1 MSADL
6 DDPEAAADAFWAFS
20 LAVYAR
26 PGVKEACLA
35 FQDQGGDV
43 NTGLFAVWT
52 ARQGRDPGAVIGK
65 AGALGRGWA
74 GSVVKPL
81 RAARDALK
89 PAPDYVDAQAG
100 AALRKQILSAELEA
114 ERLQQRALAPLAA
127 SCPASTEPPG
137 ALAVAALERLAREAG
152 LGYDARAFVE
162 IVSSA
167 AET

>member
-6 DDPEAAADAFWAFS
+6 DDADAAADAFWAFS
-20 LAVYAR
+20 LAVYAK

-35 FQDQGGDV
+35 FQEQGGDV
-43 NTGLFAVWT
+43 NTGLFAAWV
-52 ARQGRDPGAVIGK
+52 ARLGRDPSAVISK
-65 AGALGRGWA
+65 AGALGRDWSGA
-74 GSVVKPL
+74 VVKPL

-114 ERLQQRALAPLAA
+114 ERLQQRALAPLEV
-127 SCPASTEPPG
+127 SCPVSTEPPG
-137 ALAVAALERLAREAG
+137 ALAAAALERWAGEAG

-162 IVSSA
+162 IVFSA